1 MFLCRLAFFSRRN
14 WYFDT
19 PDENNGILR
28 SILTAGL
35 RNNPKRGLSGVHVV
49 DGNLFV
55 QILEG
60 PRGMLSNTFCRI
72 QNDSRHGGLVLA
84 GFEEVPERL
93 FPDWS
98 VIVRD
103 APKIQRRLPWIP
115 EPESATFET
124 LVHNAHRLL
133 KSGSEFRR
141 ITVEREV
148 P

>member
-28 SILTAGL
+28 SILGAGL
-35 RNNPKRGLSGVHVV
+35 RNNAKRGLSGVLVV

-60 PRGMLSNTFCRI
+60 PRVTLSNTFCRI
-72 QNDSRHGGLVLA
+72 QNDSRHGGLVLT

-98 VIVRD
+98 VVVRD
-103 APKIQRRLPWIP
+103 APKALREVPWIP
-115 EPESATFET
+115 EPEAATFDT

-133 KSGSEFRR
+133 KSGSEFKR
-141 ITVEREV
+141 IQLEREL